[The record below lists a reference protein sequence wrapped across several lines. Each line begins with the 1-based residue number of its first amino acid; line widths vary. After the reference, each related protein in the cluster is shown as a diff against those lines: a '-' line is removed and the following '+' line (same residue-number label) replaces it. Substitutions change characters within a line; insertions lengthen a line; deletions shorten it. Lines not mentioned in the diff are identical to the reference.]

1 MDSIDPSEQPA
12 RPTHT
17 YLLHGREA
25 VRETGIAI
33 AESARRQL
41 RILGQELESTLYA
54 DPRFVAAIRQL
65 ALAHPAMPVR
75 ILIADGASFAR
86 TTFRLVTLAQRLPSR
101 IAIRRLP
108 EEELDHPES
117 ALIAD
122 RSAYLRRH
130 RGEGGGAVVDF
141 QGRREARRL
150 EATFDRLWDQSEPAI
165 ELRRLTL

>member
-1 MDSIDPSEQPA
+1 V
-12 RPTHT
+12 
-17 YLLHGREA
+17 LHGRDA
-25 VRETGIAI
+25 IRETGITI

-41 RILGQELESTLYA
+41 RIWGQELEPSLYA

-75 ILIADGASFAR
+75 ILIAEGTHFAR
-86 TTFRLVTLAQRLPSR
+86 TAFRLVSLAQRLPSR

-141 QGRREARRL
+141 HGRREARRL
-150 EATFDRLWDQSEPAI
+150 EAAFDRLWDHGDAAI
-165 ELRRLTL
+165 ELRRLNL